1 VKHSRIAAETGDI
14 VMTDAFIIETATVT
28 AGIVAAHGRGFRFYA
43 SHPSMFVLE
52 GQVFDS
58 PKAAQNAAEKVAN
71 MPGEKPF
78 RRREGLSRWGY
89 PSKHIAEAG

>member
-1 VKHSRIAAETGDI
+1 MRQNGDI
-14 VMTDAFIIETATVT
+14 VMTDAFIIETATLT

-58 PKAAQNAAEKVAN
+58 PKAAQNAAEKLAR
-71 MPGEKPF
+71 MPTETAL
-78 RRREGLSRWGY
+78 RRRDGLSRWGY
-89 PSKHIAEAG
+89 PNADIAEAS

>member
-58 PKAAQNAAEKVAN
+58 PKAAQNAAEKVARL
-71 MPGEKPF
+71 PTEKSM

-89 PSKHIAEAG
+89 PSKDIAEAG